1 MLSPSNQTM
10 KILHTSDWHLGHSLR
25 GFDRHFEHQCF
36 LDWLLG
42 QIRERD
48 IDALLVTGDIFDN
61 ANPSS
66 ASQKQ
71 LYRFLQA
78 AREAAPYLRVVLIA
92 GNHDSPGRLEAPSPL
107 LDLFETRVVGQTG
120 RKPDGEIDL
129 DELIVPLRDR
139 HDALRAW
146 CLAIPFLRPGDVPRS
161 ESEVDAYTA
170 GVEALYRQALRRA
183 LECRQPGQAIIA
195 LGHCHLDG
203 AAVSEDSERRIV
215 LGGLESVSA
224 AMFDQTIAYVALGH
238 LHRPQKVGGQDRI
251 RYSGSPLPMSFSE
264 IDYPH
269 QVVCVELEGE
279 RLESVES
286 IPIPRAVDL
295 LRVPTRPE
303 PLSDVLS
310 RLAALEFPEPR
321 LPEERWPYLEAR
333 LLLDAPEPG
342 ARAAIESVLADK
354 PVRLAGIDVNYRR
367 SVDSAG
373 TAVDPVLSDL
383 SRLRPEDV
391 LQRHYRNQYGGELP
405 AELLQAFQELWLDTE
420 ARE

>member
-1 MLSPSNQTM
+1 
-10 KILHTSDWHLGHSLR
+10 
-25 GFDRHFEHQCF
+25 
-36 LDWLLG
+36 
-42 QIRERD
+42 
-48 IDALLVTGDIFDN
+48 
-61 ANPSS
+61 
-66 ASQKQ
+66 
-71 LYRFLQA
+71 
-78 AREAAPYLRVVLIA
+78 
-92 GNHDSPGRLEAPSPL
+92 
-107 LDLFETRVVGQTG
+107 
-120 RKPDGEIDL
+120 
-129 DELIVPLRDR
+129 VPLHDR
-139 HDALRAW
+139 HDVLRAW
-146 CLAIPFLRPGDVPRS
+146 CLAIPFLRPGDVPRT
-161 ESEVDAYTA
+161 ENEGDAYTA
-170 GVEALYRQALRRA
+170 GVEALYRQALRRV
-183 LECRQPGQAIIA
+183 LDRRQSGQAIIA

-224 AMFDQTIAYVALGH
+224 AMFDPAIAYVALGH
-238 LHRPQKVGGQDRI
+238 LHRPQKVGGQNRI

-295 LRVPTRPE
+295 LRVPARPE

-310 RLAALEFPEPR
+310 RLAALEFQEP
-321 LPEERWPYLEAR
+321 LLSEERWPYLEAR

-342 ARAAIESVLADK
+342 ARAAIEAVLADK

-383 SRLRPEDV
+383 NRLRPEDV

-405 AELLQAFQELWLDTE
+405 AELLQAFQEIWLDTE
-420 ARE
+420 VDG